1 MVVVPSSLL
10 LVVSVVSRIPVVRLP
25 SISLIPP
32 CPTTLLVSSGVG
44 VGVGYGESRLGEL
57 ATDVLTG
64 GEVGVVLLVVVVVV
78 VVVVRVVVVVVV
90 VVGVVV
96 VGGLGP

>member
-1 MVVVPSSLL
+1 MVVVPSLLL

-32 CPTTLLVSSGVG
+32 CPTTLLVSGVG